1 MQTTKKKPS
10 LIFILVGAVLA
21 GYLGYL
27 INGAWT
33 EGIAFNE
40 FMDRFNEVCAV
51 PFANYYNSNT
61 VKAVA
66 IALGIYA
73 MAIVMYY
80 TSQRNYMPGKEFG
93 TARFENPKQVNKILA
108 DKDENFNRILSQNV
122 KMSLDFRRLKLNGNI
137 LICGGSGAD
146 VYKRQGYR
154 RIENPVKQPLV
165 HQVSQKQ
172 AEERKPFV
180 LPEPAGDNSYLI
192 SYLNQERGISRTVID
207 LFLKD
212 GLIYES
218 RHYHNVVFKGN
229 DKNGVTRF
237 ASMRGVFDKQ
247 GKPFKCD
254 VTGNDKN
261 YGFNVVNENSTE
273 LVVFE
278 AAIDLMSYVDI
289 FTDYESNKLALG
301 MLADAPL
308 ETFLREH
315 PQITSIRFCLDG
327 DEPGRKAAA
336 ELMRKYYELGYEVE
350 DCPPPAGY
358 KDYNEWLVAAKLN
371 LNRMNK
377 RADEPVRA

>member
-1 MQTTKKKPS
+1 MDGRFTDEELAIAKS
-10 LIFILVGAVLA
+10 VDLCAVA
-21 GYLGYL
+21 ESLGY
-27 INGAWT
+27 
-33 EGIAFNE
+33 
-40 FMDRFNEVCAV
+40 
-51 PFANYYNSNT
+51 T
-61 VKAVA
+61 VKRIGKYHTLKEMDSIRIYNRSHWYRWSRQFDKGNNGGSQIDFLRVFCGMSVKEAVFW
-66 IALGIYA
+66 L
-73 MAIVMYY
+73 
-80 TSQRNYMPGKEFG
+80 
-93 TARFENPKQVNKILA
+93 
-108 DKDENFNRILSQNV
+108 
-122 KMSLDFRRLKLNGNI
+122 LDF
-137 LICGGSGAD
+137 A
-146 VYKRQGYR
+146 GYR

-261 YGFNVVNENSTE
+261 YGFNVVNVNSTE

-289 FTDYESNKLALG
+289 YHDTGEHLLALG
-301 MLADAPL
+301 MVADNPL
-308 ETFLREH
+308 EQYLKDYPNIRC
-315 PQITSIRFCLDG
+315 IRFCLDN
-327 DEPGRKAAA
+327 DEPGRKASM
-336 ELMRKYYELGYEVE
+336 ELAMKYKELGYTVKI
-350 DCPPPAGY
+350 DGAPDKY
-358 KDYNEWLVAAKLN
+358 KDYNEWLVGVKQGIDVKSHNDISLKS
-371 LNRMNK
+371 R
-377 RADEPVRA
+377 